1 MSETYCQLAPGHV
14 FHGPYHDKPADWE
27 EVDLSV

>member
-1 MSETYCQLAPGHV
+1 LEWAVL
-14 FHGPYHDKPADWE
+14 FHGPYHDKPAGWE